1 VKLPRLGEVFPSQ
14 ARLFAVEL
22 AESGE
27 VQGVGDLE
35 LAGLEQEEGGD
46 QMWVAAD
53 DAELAA
59 ELLPRVTPLPPPVR
73 EAAVETVPNHEDVSC
88 SEHQIRLSKGLVA
101 KFVQSLELGSAIC
114 HPGRCA
120 CGAGCWARSAVAHSW
135 ICGRPETHN
144 KLKKPPQWWLLSSCF
159 YD

>member
-1 VKLPRLGEVFPSQ
+1 MVLAAQATVPAARFVGFAPLSLTLRVVGDLTETVFPSQ
-14 ARLFAVEL
+14 PQLFAVEL

-27 VQGVGDLE
+27 VHVVGDLE

-88 SEHQIRLSKGLVA
+88 SEHQIRPSKGLVA

-120 CGAGCWARSAVAHSW
+120 CGAGGLVRF
-135 ICGRPETHN
+135 R
-144 KLKKPPQWWLLSSCF
+144 
-159 YD
+159 